1 MRRSLSSH
9 NLGSMRFTFS
19 PSNPWSTP
27 CVGWL
32 PSYSLDV
39 KSNVNL
45 FVFTEH
51 LFIQVSFNKNKVIVC
66 PASPLYQSPQNCN
79 QVSGHQFSL
88 FIKFSFL
95 QSKQVILCELFGYY
109 LIKWLNSKQI
119 QFQSLDWGQHSVC
132 VFNNIGFL

>member
-9 NLGSMRFTFS
+9 NLSSMRFNFS
-19 PSNPWSTP
+19 LGNPWFT
-27 CVGWL
+27 VWVRWL

-51 LFIQVSFNKNKVIVC
+51 LYIQVSFNKNKVIVC

-95 QSKQVILCELFGYY
+95 QTSYFVRIVWILFDQMT
-109 LIKWLNSKQI
+109 KQI